1 MTKPAALSV
10 DEEEP
15 HQTNGNA
22 NDFVPRE
29 RFMIEQIADGEQG
42 DGEECA
48 LYDKAG
54 AHLPTC
60 FERVDPPGLQTNDCD
75 AKDGRSN
82 IQVLVFTHLRAV
94 KSFPYW
100 LDF

>member
-1 MTKPAALSV
+1 
-10 DEEEP
+10 
-15 HQTNGNA
+15 
-22 NDFVPRE
+22 
-29 RFMIEQIADGEQG
+29 MIEQIADGEQG

-48 LYDKAG
+48 LYDKAS

-60 FERVDPPGLQTNDCD
+60 FERVAPPGLQTNDCD

-94 KSFPYW
+94 KISLIGLIFDNMTWYS
-100 LDF
+100 LT